1 MANLLYK
8 IKATDE
14 VKGRAHASLGTV
26 DSGILSKARIF
37 TTWTYSMFNSLLYKL
52 GNYFL
57 DMQSEQSKKSIEYTH
72 SNRLSK
78 K

>member
-37 TTWTYSMFNSLLYKL
+37 QQQICNTDLRYTGGGAETDIYS
-52 GNYFL
+52 
-57 DMQSEQSKKSIEYTH
+57 Q
-72 SNRLSK
+72 
-78 K
+78 

>member
-37 TTWTYSMFNSLLYKL
+37 QQQICNTDLRYKNIPL
-52 GNYFL
+52 A
-57 DMQSEQSKKSIEYTH
+57 KC
-72 SNRLSK
+72 
-78 K
+78 